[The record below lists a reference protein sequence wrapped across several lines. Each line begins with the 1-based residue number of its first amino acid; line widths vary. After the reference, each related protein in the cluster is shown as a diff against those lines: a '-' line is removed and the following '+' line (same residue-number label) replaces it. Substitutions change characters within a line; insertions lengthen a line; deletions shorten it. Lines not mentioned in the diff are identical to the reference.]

1 MKKITFESPM
11 VSEFGERLF
20 DNTVRDITHAF
31 VSIIMAKGAETVE
44 DIDAIFS
51 EVLQLV
57 RNAIFYSSPK
67 VNVKN

>member
-1 MKKITFESPM
+1 MKKINFESPM

-20 DNTVRDITHAF
+20 NNTVTDITHAF

-44 DIDAIFS
+44 DIDEIFS

-67 VNVKN
+67 DNNKK